1 MPQLGHLGLSGLQRL
16 LGCCGCGTGLG
27 LGFAGCSQLGLQGC
41 VCLLQLRYVSQLLVQ
56 LLVLDV
62 VPLQFLLHLV
72 QLGQQQLRFFLRLAQ
87 SMAVLL
93 LQPGFFCSQLL
104 NVLLRLCFGRSLL
117 QLGCGF
123 SVERLL
129 QLRVFLTQVVTLVV
143 GVLQLGLQV

>member
-1 MPQLGHLGLSGLQRL
+1 M
-16 LGCCGCGTGLG
+16 
-27 LGFAGCSQLGLQGC
+27 
-41 VCLLQLRYVSQLLVQ
+41 CLLQLRYVSQLVVQ

-62 VPLQFLLHLV
+62 VTLQFLLHLV

-143 GVLQLGLQV
+143 CVLQLGLQV